1 MQEQRFHPGASIEM
15 SLSPTPSTELHN
27 NGPTLKDVEDEAVN
41 PPNTTVTAAVTTKKS
56 PNKRRPRSTE
66 VKDPPALVITQ
77 NRYVGNVEEILR

>member
-27 NGPTLKDVEDEAVN
+27 NGPIGLKDVEAEAEAVN
-41 PPNTTVTAAVTTKKS
+41 PPNTTVTAAAVTTKKS

-77 NRYVGNVEEILR
+77 NR